1 LGPLFSRAYG
11 WVIYGAMS
19 LTSRVLIALVAGIA
33 AGVAI
38 AGSGSQSLA
47 RAAVAIEPLGTLW
60 INAIRMTVIPLV
72 VGSLIVGITS
82 APDGRA
88 IGRVGRFAVV
98 FFIVTLFAAAAYAA
112 LIAPP
117 LINAIPL
124 DPAAIESMRQSATT
138 AGSTAVESAANI
150 PSFARWLVD
159 LVPANPVKAAA
170 DGALLPLI
178 IFTLLFGLA
187 LLTLPPERKAPVIA
201 FFQGLGE
208 AALTVVRWVLQLAP
222 IGVFALALPLAT
234 RMGASAAGALAAFVA
249 VVIGVTVSFAVLVLY
264 PIAVIGGRVRL
275 GEFARAIL
283 PAQLVAFSSRSS
295 LAALPAM
302 IEAARTK
309 LGQPPEV
316 SGFFLPLAASTYR
329 IAGALAQPTGVLF
342 IARLYGVEL
351 TPTQMLGVVLTVVPT
366 TFSVPGIPAGSI
378 IVMVP
383 ILISAGLPPEGI
395 GILLGIDA
403 ITDMFRT
410 ATNVTGDMAG
420 AVVIGRKQRVEASV
434 PVAAIGEPVP

>member
-1 LGPLFSRAYG
+1 
-11 WVIYGAMS
+11 MS
-19 LTSRVLIALVAGIA
+19 LTTRVFIALVAGIA
-33 AGVAI
+33 LGMAI
-38 AGSGSQSLA
+38 ASSGSPSLA
-47 RAAVAIEPLGTLW
+47 RAASALEPLGTLW

-82 APDGRA
+82 APDARA
-88 IGRVGRFAVV
+88 IGRVGRHAIV
-98 FFIVTLFAAAAYAA
+98 FFLVTLFAAAAYAA
-112 LIAPP
+112 IVAPA

-124 DPAAIESMRQSATT
+124 DASVIASMRESAAA
-138 AGSTAVESAANI
+138 AGTPAVQSAANI
-150 PSFARWLVD
+150 PTFSRWLVD
-159 LVPANPVKAAA
+159 LVPANPIKAAS

-178 IFTLLFGLA
+178 IFTLLFGLS
-187 LLTLPPERKAPVIA
+187 LLTLPPERKAPVVA
-201 FFQGLGE
+201 FFQGLGD

-234 RMGASAAGALAAFVA
+234 RMGASAAGALAGFIA
-249 VVIGVTVSFAVLVLY
+249 VVVGVTVSFAILVLY
-264 PIAVIGGRVRL
+264 PVAVIGGRVRL

-283 PAQLVAFSSRSS
+283 PAQLVAFTSRSS

-309 LGQPPEV
+309 LGQPPEI

-351 TPTQMLGVVLTVVPT
+351 TPTQLLAVVLTVVPT

-383 ILISAGLPPEGI
+383 ILVAAGLPPEGI
-395 GILLGIDA
+395 GILLGVDA
-403 ITDMFRT
+403 IADMFRT
-410 ATNVTGDMAG
+410 AANVTGDMAG
-420 AVVIGRKQRVEASV
+420 AVVLGRKQRASETI
-434 PVAAIGEPVP
+434 PVGAVGEPAP

>member
-1 LGPLFSRAYG
+1 
-11 WVIYGAMS
+11 MS
-19 LTSRVLIALVAGIA
+19 LTTRVLIALVAGIG
-33 AGVAI
+33 AGILI
-38 AGSGSQSLA
+38 AGSGSPRLVQMATS
-47 RAAVAIEPLGTLW
+47 IEPLGTLW

-82 APDGRA
+82 APSAAA
-88 IGRVGRFAVV
+88 IGRVGRGAIV

-112 LIAPP
+112 ILAPP
-117 LINAIPL
+117 LINRIPL
-124 DPAAIESMRQSATT
+124 EPEAVAAMQASSASAGTT
-138 AGSTAVESAANI
+138 AAQNAANI
-150 PSFARWLVD
+150 PSFTRWLVD

-187 LLTLPPERKAPVIA
+187 LLTLPPERKTPVVA
-201 FFQGLGE
+201 FFQGVGD

-249 VVIGVTVSFAVLVLY
+249 TVIGITVSFAVFVLY
-264 PIAVIGGRVRL
+264 PLAVVIGRVPL
-275 GEFARAIL
+275 GEFARAIF
-283 PAQLVAFSSRSS
+283 PAQAVAFSSRSS

-302 IEAARTK
+302 IEAARNK
-309 LGQPPEV
+309 LGLPAEI

-351 TPTQMLGVVLTVVPT
+351 TGPQMLTVVLTVVPT

-383 ILISAGLPPEGI
+383 ILMAAGLPAEGI
-395 GILLGIDA
+395 GVLLGIDA

-420 AVVIGRKQRVEASV
+420 AAVLGRQQRVTNQLPV
-434 PVAAIGEPVP
+434 PVTEPAP

>member
-1 LGPLFSRAYG
+1 
-11 WVIYGAMS
+11 MS
-19 LTSRVLIALVAGIA
+19 LTTRVLIALVVGLAG
-33 AGVAI
+33 GVAI
-38 AGSGSQSLA
+38 ATSGSPALT
-47 RAAVAIEPLGTLW
+47 RAALSVEPLGTLW

-72 VGSLIVGITS
+72 LGSLIVGITG
-82 APDGRA
+82 APNA
-88 IGRVGRFAVV
+88 KSIGRVGRGA
-98 FFIVTLFAAAAYAA
+98 IVYFLATLFAAAIFSAV
-112 LIAPP
+112 IAPP
-117 LINAIPL
+117 LIDWIPL
-124 DPAAIESMRQSATT
+124 DPSAIASMRASAAT
-138 AGSTAVESAANI
+138 AGSTAAAKASSI
-150 PSFARWLVD
+150 PTFASWLVD

-187 LLTLPPERKAPVIA
+187 LLALPEERRTPVVT
-201 FFQGLGE
+201 FFQGLGD
-208 AALTVVRWVLQLAP
+208 AALVVVRWVLALAP

-249 VVIGVTVSFAVLVLY
+249 AVIGITVAFSLLVLY
-264 PIAVIGGRVRL
+264 PVAVVGGRIPL

-283 PAQLVAFSSRSS
+283 PAQAVAFSSRSS

-302 IEAARTK
+302 IEIARGRLK
-309 LGQPPEV
+309 LPAEIT
-316 SGFFLPLAASTYR
+316 GFFLPLAASTFR
-329 IAGALAQPTGVLF
+329 VAGAVAQPTGVLF

-351 TPTQMLGVVLTVVPT
+351 TATQLATVVLTVVPT

-383 ILISAGLPPEGI
+383 ILLAAGLPAEGI

-410 ATNVTGDMAG
+410 ASNVTGDMAG
-420 AVVIGRKQRVEASV
+420 AVMLGRQRAEAPTSALA
-434 PVAAIGEPVP
+434 PAGETGP

>member
-1 LGPLFSRAYG
+1 
-11 WVIYGAMS
+11 MS
-19 LTSRVLIALVAGIA
+19 LTTRVLIALVAGIG
-33 AGVAI
+33 AGILI
-38 AGSGSQSLA
+38 AGSGSPRLVQMATS
-47 RAAVAIEPLGTLW
+47 IEPLGTLW

-82 APDGRA
+82 APSAAA
-88 IGRVGRFAVV
+88 IGRVGRGAIV

-112 LIAPP
+112 ILAPP
-117 LINAIPL
+117 LINRIPL
-124 DPAAIESMRQSATT
+124 EPEAVAAMQASSASAGTT
-138 AGSTAVESAANI
+138 AAQNAANI
-150 PSFARWLVD
+150 PSFTRWLVD

-187 LLTLPPERKAPVIA
+187 LLTLPPERKTPVVA
-201 FFQGLGE
+201 FFQGVGD

-249 VVIGVTVSFAVLVLY
+249 TVIGITVSFAVFVLY
-264 PIAVIGGRVRL
+264 PLAVVIGRVPL
-275 GEFARAIL
+275 GEFARAIF
-283 PAQLVAFSSRSS
+283 PAQAVAFSSRSS

-302 IEAARTK
+302 IEAARNK
-309 LGQPPEV
+309 LGLPAEI

-351 TPTQMLGVVLTVVPT
+351 TGPQMLTVVLTVVPT

-383 ILISAGLPPEGI
+383 ILMAAGLPAEGI
-395 GILLGIDA
+395 GVLLGIDA

-420 AVVIGRKQRVEASV
+420 AAVLGRQQRVTNQV
-434 PVAAIGEPVP
+434 PVPVTEPAP

>member
-1 LGPLFSRAYG
+1 
-11 WVIYGAMS
+11 MS
-19 LTSRVLIALVAGIA
+19 LTTRVLIALVAGIG

-38 AGSGSQSLA
+38 ASSGSPRLVQIATS
-47 RAAVAIEPLGTLW
+47 IEPLGTLW

-82 APDGRA
+82 APSAAA
-88 IGRVGRFAVV
+88 IGRVGRGAII
-98 FFIVTLFAAAAYAA
+98 FFIVTLFAAAAWAA
-112 LIAPP
+112 ILAPP
-117 LINAIPL
+117 LIDRIPL
-124 DPAAIESMRQSATT
+124 DPAAIAAMRASSET
-138 AGSTAVESAANI
+138 AGSTAAQNAANI
-150 PSFARWLVD
+150 PSFTRWLVD

-187 LLTLPPERKAPVIA
+187 LLGLPTERKAPVVA
-201 FFQGLGE
+201 FFQGMGD

-234 RMGASAAGALAAFVA
+234 RLGVSAAGALAAFIVT
-249 VVIGVTVSFAVLVLY
+249 VIGITVSFAIVVLY
-264 PIAVIGGRVRL
+264 PLAVVVGRIPL
-275 GEFARAIL
+275 GEFARAIFQSQ
-283 PAQLVAFSSRSS
+283 AVAFSSRSS

-302 IEAARTK
+302 IEAARNK
-309 LGQPPEV
+309 LGLPAEI

-342 IARLYGVEL
+342 IAKLYGVDL
-351 TPTQMLGVVLTVVPT
+351 TPTQMLTVVLTVVPT

-383 ILISAGLPPEGI
+383 ILMAAGLPAEGI
-395 GILLGIDA
+395 GVLLGIDA

-420 AVVIGRKQRVEASV
+420 AAVLGRNQRVPVTAAVPATELAS
-434 PVAAIGEPVP
+434 

>member
-1 LGPLFSRAYG
+1 MLG
-11 WVIYGAMS
+11 VIYGAMS
-19 LTSRVLIALVAGIA
+19 LTTRVLIALVAGIA

-38 AGSGSQSLA
+38 ASSGSQSLA
-47 RAAVAIEPLGTLW
+47 RMAVAIEPLGTLW

-82 APDGRA
+82 APDARA
-88 IGRVGRFAVV
+88 IGRVGRFAIA
-98 FFIVTLFAAAAYAA
+98 FFVITLFAAAAYAA

-124 DPAAIESMRQSATT
+124 DPAAIESMRQSAST
-138 AGSTAVESAANI
+138 AGSTAVASAANI

-187 LLTLPPERKAPVIA
+187 LLTLPKERKAPVIA
-201 FFQGLGE
+201 FFQGLGD

-222 IGVFALALPLAT
+222 VGVFALALPLAT
-234 RMGASAAGALAAFVA
+234 RMGASAAGALAAFIV
-249 VVIGVTVSFAVLVLY
+249 VVIGVTVSFAVLALY

-275 GEFARAIL
+275 GDFARAIL

-309 LGQPPEV
+309 LGQPPEI

-329 IAGALAQPTGVLF
+329 ISGALAQVTGVLF
-342 IARLYGVEL
+342 IARLYGMEL
-351 TPTQMLGVVLTVVPT
+351 TPTQILGVVLTVVPT

-383 ILISAGLPPEGI
+383 ILSSAGLPPEGI

-420 AVVIGRKQRVEASV
+420 AVVIGRKQAAKASV
-434 PVAAIGEPVP
+434 PAAAVGEAVP

>member
-1 LGPLFSRAYG
+1 
-11 WVIYGAMS
+11 
-19 LTSRVLIALVAGIA
+19 
-33 AGVAI
+33 
-38 AGSGSQSLA
+38 
-47 RAAVAIEPLGTLW
+47 
-60 INAIRMTVIPLV
+60 
-72 VGSLIVGITS
+72 
-82 APDGRA
+82 
-88 IGRVGRFAVV
+88 
-98 FFIVTLFAAAAYAA
+98 
-112 LIAPP
+112 
-117 LINAIPL
+117 
-124 DPAAIESMRQSATT
+124 
-138 AGSTAVESAANI
+138 
-150 PSFARWLVD
+150 
-159 LVPANPVKAAA
+159 
-170 DGALLPLI
+170 
-178 IFTLLFGLA
+178 
-187 LLTLPPERKAPVIA
+187 
-201 FFQGLGE
+201 
-208 AALTVVRWVLQLAP
+208 
-222 IGVFALALPLAT
+222 
-234 RMGASAAGALAAFVA
+234 
-249 VVIGVTVSFAVLVLY
+249 VIGVTVSFALLVLY

-434 PVAAIGEPVP
+434 PVAAVGEPVP

>member
-1 LGPLFSRAYG
+1 
-11 WVIYGAMS
+11 MS
-19 LTSRVLIALVAGIA
+19 LTTRVLIALVAGIG

-38 AGSGSQSLA
+38 AGSGSPRLIQ
-47 RAAVAIEPLGTLW
+47 AATAIEPLGTLW

-72 VGSLIVGITS
+72 VGALIVGITS
-82 APDGRA
+82 APNAGA
-88 IGRVGRFAVV
+88 IGRVGRGAII
-98 FFIVTLFAAAAYAA
+98 FFIVTLFAAAAYASI
-112 LIAPP
+112 LAPP
-117 LINAIPL
+117 LIDRIPL
-124 DPAAIESMRQSATT
+124 DPAAIAAMRASAET
-138 AGSTAVESAANI
+138 AGSSAVQNAANI
-150 PSFARWLVD
+150 PSFSRWLVD

-187 LLTLPPERKAPVIA
+187 LLALPAERKQPVVA
-201 FFQGLGE
+201 FFQGLGD

-222 IGVFALALPLAT
+222 LGVFALARPLAT
-234 RMGASAAGALAAFVA
+234 RMGASAAGALAAFV
-249 VVIGVTVSFAVLVLY
+249 VTVIGVTVSFAVLVLY
-264 PIAVIGGRVRL
+264 PLAVIVGRVPL
-275 GEFARAIL
+275 GEFARAIF
-283 PAQLVAFSSRSS
+283 PAQAVAFSSRSS

-302 IEAARTK
+302 IESARSK
-309 LGQPPEV
+309 LGLPAEI

-351 TPTQMLGVVLTVVPT
+351 TPTQMLTVVLTVVPT

-383 ILISAGLPPEGI
+383 ILVTAGLPPAGI
-395 GILLGIDA
+395 GVLLGIDA

-420 AVVIGRKQRVEASV
+420 AVVLGRKQRVH
-434 PVAAIGEPVP
+434 AAAPVPATESAP

>member
-1 LGPLFSRAYG
+1 
-11 WVIYGAMS
+11 MS
-19 LTSRVLIALVAGIA
+19 LTTRVLIALVVGIA
-33 AGVAI
+33 AGIAI
-38 AGSGSQSLA
+38 ASTGSPALA

-82 APDGRA
+82 APDARA
-88 IGRVGRFAVV
+88 IGRVGRSAIV

-112 LIAPP
+112 IIARP
-117 LINAIPL
+117 LVDAIPL
-124 DPAAIESMRQSATT
+124 DPAAIASMR
-138 AGSTAVESAANI
+138 ESASASGATAAQGAATI
-150 PSFARWLVD
+150 PTFSRWLVD

-187 LLTLPPERKAPVIA
+187 LLTLPPERKAPVVS
-201 FFQGLGE
+201 FFQGVGE
-208 AALTVVRWVLQLAP
+208 AALAVVRWVLALAP
-222 IGVFALALPLAT
+222 IGVFALAVPLAT
-234 RMGASAAGALAAFVA
+234 RMGASAAGVLAAFVA
-249 VVIGVTVSFAVLVLY
+249 IAVGVTVSFAILVLY
-264 PIAVIGGRVRL
+264 PIAVVGGRVSL

-283 PAQLVAFSSRSS
+283 PAQAVAFSSRSS

-302 IEAARTK
+302 IEAARTR
-309 LGQPPEV
+309 LGMPAEI

-329 IAGALAQPTGVLF
+329 VAGAIVQPIGVLF

-351 TPTQMLGVVLTVVPT
+351 TPTQVLSVVLTVVPT

-383 ILISAGLPPEGI
+383 ILISVGLPAEGI
-395 GILLGIDA
+395 GVLIGIDA

-410 ATNVTGDMAG
+410 ATNVTADMAG
-420 AVVIGRKQRVEASV
+420 AAVISRKQRAAGTL
-434 PVAAIGEPVP
+434 PVAAAREPAP

>member
-1 LGPLFSRAYG
+1 
-11 WVIYGAMS
+11 MS
-19 LTSRVLIALVAGIA
+19 LTTRVLIALVAGIG

-38 AGSGSQSLA
+38 AGSGSPRLVQVAL
-47 RAAVAIEPLGTLW
+47 AIEPLGTLW

-82 APDGRA
+82 APSASA
-88 IGRVGRFAVV
+88 IGRVGRGAIV

-112 LIAPP
+112 IIAPP
-117 LINAIPL
+117 LIDRIPL
-124 DPAAIESMRQSATT
+124 DPAAIAAMRAS
-138 AGSTAVESAANI
+138 SESAGTNAAQNAAII
-150 PSFARWLVD
+150 PTFSRWLVD

-187 LLTLPPERKAPVIA
+187 LLALPGERKAPVVS
-201 FFQGLGE
+201 FFHGLGD
-208 AALTVVRWVLQLAP
+208 AALTVVRWVLALAP

-249 VVIGVTVSFAVLVLY
+249 TVIGITVSFAVLVLY
-264 PIAVIGGRVRL
+264 PLAVIVGRIPL

-283 PAQLVAFSSRSS
+283 PAQAVAFSARSS

-302 IEAARTK
+302 IEAARNR
-309 LGQPPEV
+309 LGLPPEI

-329 IAGALAQPTGVLF
+329 IAGALAQPTAVLF

-351 TPTQMLGVVLTVVPT
+351 TPTQLTAVVLTVVPT

-383 ILISAGLPPEGI
+383 ILIGAGLPAQGI
-395 GILLGIDA
+395 GVLLGIDA

-410 ATNVTGDMAG
+410 ACNVTGDMAG
-420 AVVIGRKQRVEASV
+420 AAVLGRKQRVRATV
-434 PVAAIGEPVP
+434 PMRAATEPAP

>member
-1 LGPLFSRAYG
+1 
-11 WVIYGAMS
+11 MS
-19 LTSRVLIALVAGIA
+19 LTTRVLIALVVGIA
-33 AGVAI
+33 AGIGI
-38 AGSGSQSLA
+38 ASTGSPALA

-82 APDGRA
+82 APDARA
-88 IGRVGRFAVV
+88 IGRVGRSAIV

-112 LIAPP
+112 IIARP
-117 LINAIPL
+117 LVDAIPL
-124 DPAAIESMRQSATT
+124 DPAAIASMR
-138 AGSTAVESAANI
+138 ESASASGATAAQGAATI
-150 PSFARWLVD
+150 PTFSRWLVD

-187 LLTLPPERKAPVIA
+187 LLTLPPERKAPVVS
-201 FFQGLGE
+201 FFQGVGE
-208 AALTVVRWVLQLAP
+208 AALAVVRWVLALAP
-222 IGVFALALPLAT
+222 IGVFALAVPLAT
-234 RMGASAAGALAAFVA
+234 RMGASAAGVLAAFVA
-249 VVIGVTVSFAVLVLY
+249 IAVGVTVSFAILVLY
-264 PIAVIGGRVRL
+264 PIAVVGGRVSL

-283 PAQLVAFSSRSS
+283 PAQAVAFSSRSS

-302 IEAARTK
+302 IEAARTR
-309 LGQPPEV
+309 LGMPAEI

-329 IAGALAQPTGVLF
+329 VAGAIVQPIGVLF

-351 TPTQMLGVVLTVVPT
+351 TPTQVLSVVLTVVPT

-383 ILISAGLPPEGI
+383 ILISVGLPAEGI
-395 GILLGIDA
+395 GVLIGIDA

-410 ATNVTGDMAG
+410 ATNVTADMAG
-420 AVVIGRKQRVEASV
+420 AAVISRKQRAAGTL
-434 PVAAIGEPVP
+434 PVAAAREPAP

>member
-1 LGPLFSRAYG
+1 
-11 WVIYGAMS
+11 MS
-19 LTSRVLIALVAGIA
+19 LTTRVMIALVAGIG

-38 AGSGSQSLA
+38 AGSGSPRLVQIATS
-47 RAAVAIEPLGTLW
+47 IEPLGTIW

-82 APDGRA
+82 APSA
-88 IGRVGRFAVV
+88 ASIGRVGRGAIV

-112 LIAPP
+112 LLAPP
-117 LINAIPL
+117 LIDRIPL
-124 DPAAIESMRQSATT
+124 EPEAVAAMQASSAS
-138 AGSTAVESAANI
+138 AGSTAVQNAANV
-150 PSFARWLVD
+150 PSFTKWLVD

-187 LLTLPPERKAPVIA
+187 LLTLPADRKTPVVA
-201 FFQGLGE
+201 FFQGLGD
-208 AALTVVRWVLQLAP
+208 AALTVVRWVLELAP

-249 VVIGVTVSFAVLVLY
+249 VVIGITVSFAVVVLY
-264 PIAVIGGRVRL
+264 PLAVVVGRIPL
-275 GEFARAIL
+275 GEFARAIF
-283 PAQLVAFSSRSS
+283 PAQAVAFSSRSS

-309 LGQPPEV
+309 LGLSAEV

-342 IARLYGVEL
+342 IARLYGIEL
-351 TPTQMLGVVLTVVPT
+351 TPTQMLTVVLTVVPT

-383 ILISAGLPPEGI
+383 VLMAAGLPAEGI
-395 GILLGIDA
+395 GVLLGIDA

-420 AVVIGRKQRVEASV
+420 AAVLGRRQRVTART
-434 PVAAIGEPVP
+434 PVPASEPAP